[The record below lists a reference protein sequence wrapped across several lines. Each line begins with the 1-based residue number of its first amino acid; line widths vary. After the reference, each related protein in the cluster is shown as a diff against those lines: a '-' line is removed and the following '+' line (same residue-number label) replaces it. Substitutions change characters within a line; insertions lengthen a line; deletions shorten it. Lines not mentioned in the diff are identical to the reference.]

1 MLVMKHASER
11 SDPGSL
17 TEGRYHQKSKT
28 GESVT
33 LKMPG
38 FVIMLLVF
46 AHHNNKMIQML
57 ISKQKV
63 VII

>member
-38 FVIMLLVF
+38 FVIIVIMLLVF
-46 AHHNNKMIQML
+46 AHHNNKMYRC
-57 ISKQKV
+57 
-63 VII
+63 